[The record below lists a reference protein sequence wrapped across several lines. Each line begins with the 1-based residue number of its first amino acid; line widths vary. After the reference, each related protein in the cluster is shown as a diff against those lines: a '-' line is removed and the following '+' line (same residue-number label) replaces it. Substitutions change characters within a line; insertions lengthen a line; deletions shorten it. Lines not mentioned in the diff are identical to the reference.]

1 MELLALIIFF
11 FLLAFI
17 GASTTLS
24 NRFKGAQGE
33 RQVNMILN
41 RELPS
46 GEYKVFNDIS
56 LPTSYGPTQI
66 DHIVVSRYG
75 IFVIE
80 TKNYKGWIFGDAKSK
95 EWTQIIYQNKRQ
107 FQNPLRQNFKHTKAV
122 ELFLSISP
130 RYVHSVV
137 VFVGDSEFKTALPDN
152 ITYWWELCP
161 YILSFK
167 DLLLDT
173 SRVRKIAM
181 MLSDHK

>member
-1 MELLALIIFF
+1 MKLLALIRKLI
-11 FLLAFI
+11 
-17 GASTTLS
+17 TLS
-24 NRFKGAQGE
+24 TESEGAQGE
-33 RQVNMILN
+33 RQVNTILN

-46 GEYKVFNDIS
+46 GEYKVFHDVS

-75 IFVIE
+75 IFVVE
-80 TKNYKGWIFGDAKSK
+80 TKNFKGWIFGNAKSK
-95 EWTQIIYQNKRQ
+95 EWTQINYHNKRR

-122 ELFLSISP
+122 ELFLSINP